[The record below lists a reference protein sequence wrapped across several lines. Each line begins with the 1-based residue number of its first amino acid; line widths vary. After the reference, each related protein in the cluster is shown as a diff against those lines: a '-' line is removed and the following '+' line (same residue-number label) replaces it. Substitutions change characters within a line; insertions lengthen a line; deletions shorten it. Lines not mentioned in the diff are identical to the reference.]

1 MYATVIT
8 AVHEL
13 GHALAARPAGYRLT
27 SLGLGRGPRLLR
39 LALPWGVIIVVHA
52 VPFAGGSVVAIP
64 ERGEVGRR
72 GAWFHAG
79 GLLAQVGLGLLIAAA
94 PERWWSQDLADF
106 NFVVLAWNLIPWQ
119 IQGQTSDGWWLASR
133 LWPAL
138 LERVWPG
145 EGSGGSLALKGPAFA
160 RLAALERGRGS
171 PVGLRYALL
180 MQAWAALQRRALPE
194 AAALLAELPALDGA
208 ASRGAPPVLG
218 LLEAYVAVERA
229 RLEGQPGPAVVG
241 PALEAPLVQVA
252 LARAAIQRGA
262 LREAAALLDLRPAAE
277 PAAGLWRLA
286 ALELRL
292 AEDDAQ
298 HADLAEALGAV
309 LAGLGPTHADPI
321 GAAEAAEAAQA
332 SVAAQASGA
341 AQGQNDVPARLAA
354 ALDQPWLRAVRAAVG

>member
-1 MYATVIT
+1 MLAYATVIT

-27 SLGLGRGPRLLR
+27 SLGLGWGPRLVR

-79 GLLAQVGLGLLIAAA
+79 GLLAQLGLGLAIAAA
-94 PERWWSQDLADF
+94 PERWWSQDLSDF
-106 NFVVLAWNLIPWQ
+106 NLVVLAWNLIPWR

-133 LWPAL
+133 LWPAM
-138 LERVWPG
+138 LERAWPG

-160 RLAALERGRGS
+160 SLAALERGRGS
-171 PVGLRYALL
+171 AVGLRYALL

-194 AAALLAELPALDGA
+194 AAALLEELPALGGA
-208 ASRGAPPVLG
+208 ASRGAPPILG
-218 LLEAYVAVERA
+218 VLEAYVAVERA
-229 RLEGQPGPAVVG
+229 RLDGQPGPVVVG
-241 PALEAPLVQVA
+241 PALQAPLVQVA
-252 LARAAIQRGA
+252 LARAAIKRGA
-262 LREAAALLDLRPAAE
+262 LTAAVALLEPRPGVE
-277 PAAGLWRLA
+277 PAAGLWQLA

-298 HADLAEALGAV
+298 QAELAEALAAV

-321 GAAEAAEAAQA
+321 GAAQAAEAAQIRCET
-332 SVAAQASGA
+332 
-341 AQGQNDVPARLAA
+341 QGQNAAPAGLAA
-354 ALDQPWLRAVRAAVG
+354 ALDQPWLRSVRSAVG